1 MNTIKETLKQSYEIE
16 NWKFTNCYDETRID
30 CRTCC
35 SGGSMLG
42 AMCEKMIDKEGESK
56 SNT

>member
-1 MNTIKETLKQSYEIE
+1 MTIIRETLKQSYEID
-16 NWKFTNCYDETRID
+16 NWKFLNCFDETRMD

-42 AMCEKMIDKEGESK
+42 AMCKKIIEEGAFK
-56 SNT
+56 LNT